1 MGVAVVLHDE
11 TMIIKPL
18 ELLEFFR
25 SYEFLERYTLVLY
38 CRRGGQ
44 VFPIGPA
51 SHACGELVNDLKCGE
66 LCRAAFENA
75 VSGCLG
81 RNKPAVFRCRSGL
94 LNFAVPLL
102 PGGLVSYCLIGG
114 GLREKSV
121 DLTLMESL
129 ARSCNINAFALL
141 EKLDELPFATLADVK
156 KAAAR
161 VFRIVSSFHRE
172 NLHSRLLDRSIDRLN
187 AVSAVSVQVDRSGT
201 VEEAIELLNEALGI
215 LFDIPRIAIVLRS
228 DDGGDCSIRAASGVP
243 AGITFATGYDIRELF
258 RDDGCKDIILTGKEM
273 ESLFPGIGSG
283 SVVCL
288 PIQSSEELLGL
299 VALFDAELH
308 QRDVRLV
315 ELLIGRLSSKLMLA
329 EKKENEPRE
338 GYLTGKLLLLM
349 DAISSTENKEELFG
363 TILDAAVEL
372 LQASTGSLM
381 VVDEDGRSLRIKA
394 AIGMSPRLARSMKLE
409 IGSGIA
415 GKVVASG
422 QPMLVNDIEEDK
434 RVGIRNRHRFKTKSF
449 ISAPLKVRGNTMGVL
464 NLSDRKDGDSF
475 TKHDMG
481 LLNSLLNQAALVLE
495 RVESDEKA
503 DMLEQISVTDP
514 LTGLFNQRYLELR
527 LEEEL
532 SRCRRREE
540 KLAVMF
546 VGLDEFDVY
555 NDLVGGGN
563 SDEALKKCASL
574 LKASSRQMDTVT
586 RVSRGKFCLITP
598 GASAGESLIVAERI
612 RIKIEGTAF
621 PGEENLISGRLT
633 ASAGV
638 SLFPENGASAEELL
652 RTAGAALERAKASG
666 GNRVVHF
673 TAGAT
678 GGSKVVPINSAARQ

>member
-1 MGVAVVLHDE
+1 VLHDE
-11 TMIIKPL
+11 TMVIKPL

-25 SYEFLERYTLVLY
+25 TYEFLERYSLVLY

-44 VFPIGPA
+44 VFPIGPS
-51 SHACGELVNDLKCGE
+51 SHACGELANDLKCGE
-66 LCRAAFENA
+66 LCRTAFEKA
-75 VSGCLG
+75 VSVSLG
-81 RNKPAVFRCRSGL
+81 RNKPAVFRCRTGL

-121 DLTLMESL
+121 DLALMESL
-129 ARSCNINAFALL
+129 AKSCSIDAFALL
-141 EKLDELPFATLADVK
+141 EKLDELPVASLADVK
-156 KAAAR
+156 KTAAR
-161 VFRIVSSFHRE
+161 VFKIVSSFHRE

-187 AVSAVSVQVDRSGT
+187 AVTAVSVQVDRSDSAD
-201 VEEAIELLNEALGI
+201 EAIDLLNEALGI
-215 LFDIPRIAIVLRS
+215 LFDIPGIAIVMRNG
-228 DDGGDCSIRAASGVP
+228 DGGGCTIRATSGLP
-243 AGITFATGYDIRELF
+243 KGTTIAPGYDIRELF
-258 RDDGCKDIILTGKEM
+258 HDDCGEEVVLAGKEM
-273 ESLFPGIGSG
+273 ESLFPGIGSET
-283 SVVCL
+283 VVCL
-288 PIQSSEELLGL
+288 PIQSCDELLGL

-315 ELLIGRLSSKLMLA
+315 ELLIGRLSSKLMLVGR
-329 EKKENEPRE
+329 KENEARE
-338 GYLTGKLLLLM
+338 GFLSGKLLVLM
-349 DAISSTENKEELFG
+349 DSLSATENKDDLFR

-372 LQASTGSLM
+372 LQASSGSLM
-381 VVDEDGRSLRIKA
+381 VVGEDGRSLRIKA

-434 RVGIRNRHRFKTKSF
+434 RVGIRNRYRFKTKSF
-449 ISAPLKVRGNTMGVL
+449 ISAPLKVRGNTIGVL

-475 TKHDMG
+475 TKHDMC
-481 LLNSLLNQAALVLE
+481 LLNSLLNQAVLVLE
-495 RVESDEKA
+495 RVESEEKA
-503 DMLEQISVTDP
+503 DLLEQLSVTDP
-514 LTGLFNQRYLELR
+514 LTGLFNQRFLELR

-532 SRCRRREE
+532 SRGRRREE

-546 VGLDEFDVY
+546 VDLDDFAVY

-563 SDEALKKCASL
+563 GDEALKKCASL
-574 LKASSRQMDTVT
+574 LKVSSRQMDTVT
-586 RVSRGKFCLITP
+586 RVSGGRFCLITP
-598 GASAGESLIVAERI
+598 GASGSESLIVAERI
-612 RIKIEGTAF
+612 RNKIEGTAF
-621 PGEENLISGRLT
+621 PGEEHLIAGCLT
-633 ASAGV
+633 ASIGI
-638 SLFPENGASAEELL
+638 SLFPENGDSAEELL
-652 RTAGAALERAKASG
+652 RAASTALERAKVSG